1 MNIEVFSDGSEL
13 WDDIAFGKNKYELL
27 YLDIEM
33 VRINGIEVARKIREN
48 DADAILIYISAYDN
62 YFIELFEVEPF
73 RFIKKPVDDY
83 IFEVYFNKAYERILN
98 DETYFE
104 YRFNKAD
111 YKIPINNISY
121 FESSGRLINIIH
133 MDGKDKFYGKLNYV
147 EKQLGDSKIP
157 FLRIHQSYLVN
168 YRFICKISFS
178 HVTLR
183 DGTVL
188 QISEDRQKK
197 IREQYNKRGNGD
209 FLCKKRFAFFI
220 FIDCLDSIFSG
231 GYLRDGVYCTAIFAS
246 NIRNRYKP
254 VFLYTA
260 LLWKHN

>member
-1 MNIEVFSDGSEL
+1 MINIAICDDDLVFASKIEAMLLQISKKQMIKMNIEVFSDGSEL

-83 IFEVYFNKAYERILN
+83 IFEVY
-98 DETYFE
+98 
-104 YRFNKAD
+104 FNKAD

-197 IREQYNKRGNGD
+197 IREQYNNLLVGD
-209 FLCKKRFAFFI
+209 FL
-220 FIDCLDSIFSG
+220 DE
-231 GYLRDGVYCTAIFAS
+231 
-246 NIRNRYKP
+246 
-254 VFLYTA
+254 
-260 LLWKHN
+260 

>member
-1 MNIEVFSDGSEL
+1 
-13 WDDIAFGKNKYELL
+13 
-27 YLDIEM
+27 M

-83 IFEVYFNKAYERILN
+83 IFEVYFNKAYERILK

-183 DGTVL
+183 DSTVL

-197 IREQYNKRGNGD
+197 IREQYNNLLVGD
-209 FLCKKRFAFFI
+209 FL
-220 FIDCLDSIFSG
+220 DE
-231 GYLRDGVYCTAIFAS
+231 
-246 NIRNRYKP
+246 
-254 VFLYTA
+254 
-260 LLWKHN
+260 

>member
-1 MNIEVFSDGSEL
+1 MINIAICDDDLVFASKIEAMLLQISKKQMIKMNIEVFSDGSEL

-104 YRFNKAD
+104 
-111 YKIPINNISY
+111 
-121 FESSGRLINIIH
+121 SSGRLINIIH

-197 IREQYNKRGNGD
+197 IREQYNNLLVGD
-209 FLCKKRFAFFI
+209 FL
-220 FIDCLDSIFSG
+220 DE
-231 GYLRDGVYCTAIFAS
+231 
-246 NIRNRYKP
+246 
-254 VFLYTA
+254 
-260 LLWKHN
+260 